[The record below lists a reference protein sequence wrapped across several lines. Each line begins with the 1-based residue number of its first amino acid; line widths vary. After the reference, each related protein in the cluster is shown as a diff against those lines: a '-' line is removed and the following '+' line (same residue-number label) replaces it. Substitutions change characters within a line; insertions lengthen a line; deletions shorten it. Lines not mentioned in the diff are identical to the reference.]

1 MPKTKKKEESF
12 LEKVEEKLEETAK
25 KVAKEAKDIEEKV
38 IEKVKDLVE
47 SEEGSEEDEDKKG
60 KVKKTPKKKETK
72 KEQEKEDSKKS
83 EKEKSLEKTEKEEK
97 LAKLK
102 EKAKKLASGIKTDD
116 SDLKKRVKPDEEER
130 KDTLIPIEDY
140 LKSSI
145 HLGTRAI
152 TPDMKPFVYKRRADS
167 LAVFNTT
174 LLDQRIKEAGEYLS
188 KFSPEDIVVVCK
200 REAGEK
206 AVQLFSKTLGIKAF
220 TKNYPAGILTNPNLA
235 TFIETELLL
244 ICDPWTDKAALDDA
258 KRIKIPVM
266 AICDTNNYTMGVDF
280 IIPGNNKSSKSL
292 GMILYLLT
300 KLYVEKRKLKVEI
313 PQISEWI
320 EGWDSLV
327 PPK

>member
-1 MPKTKKKEESF
+1 MPKAKKKETTF
-12 LEKVEEKLEETAK
+12 LEKVEEKIEKTAK
-25 KVAKEAKDIEEKV
+25 KVFEEVKDIEEKIV
-38 IEKVKDLVE
+38 DMVE
-47 SEEGSEEDEDKKG
+47 GEEDDSKDKK
-60 KVKKTPKKKETK
+60 KSSKKTDKG
-72 KEQEKEDSKKS
+72 EDD
-83 EKEKSLEKTEKEEK
+83 KTDKEEK

-116 SDLKKRVKPDEEER
+116 TDLRKKVKPDDEEK

-152 TPDMKPFVYKRRADS
+152 TPDMKSYVYKRRADS

-174 LLDQRIKEAGEYLS
+174 LLDEKIKEAGEYLS
-188 KFSPEDIVVVCK
+188 KYNPEDIVLVCK
-200 REAGEK
+200 RESGQK
-206 AVQLFSKTLGIKAF
+206 AVELFSKTLGIKSF
-220 TKNYPAGILTNPNLA
+220 TKNYPAGILTNPNLT

-292 GMILYLLT
+292 GMILYLLA
-300 KLYVEKRKLKVEI
+300 KLFIEKRKMKVDL
-313 PQISEWI
+313 PAISEWI
-320 EGWDSLV
+320 EGWDSLI